1 MFSCIMPIME
11 REFTHTDLPINLPL
25 LFKLRAESCP
35 DLTAQAS
42 KDKRG
47 TFRTYS
53 FKTVYEE
60 ILTFASALQDI
71 GITKGSHTALI
82 SDNRKEWLIADFA
95 LLSLGAVDVPRGCDS
110 TAAELQY
117 IISFADCSYGIFE
130 NTAIVDKVL
139 QKKPSLLKKVIVF
152 EDLTSD
158 EIDRCVQAGVE
169 VYDYRSLMACG
180 KKLPLSRRTEI
191 ETGMSDIKGSDIA
204 TIIFTS
210 GTTNT
215 PKGVMLTH
223 RNYMAQLEVVDKVL
237 TVKPGDMWLS
247 VLPVWHSFE
256 RVVQY
261 IAITLK
267 SGIAYSKPA
276 ANIMLADL
284 EAVKPQWM
292 CGVPRLWEA
301 FANGVYRSMRKEGG
315 IKLSLFMFFIGVGKH
330 FARAKELISGRVCRY
345 TQRSR
350 VRDFLTGIF
359 PYIALY
365 PLYIL
370 GDVLIYRKIKK
381 KLGGNI
387 TAAISGG
394 GALPADIDDFYRA
407 INLTLLE
414 GYGITEAGP
423 VLSVRDCI
431 KPRPGCVGI
440 IYPSAEISIRDENNS
455 SSELPPGKL
464 GLIFARGDQIMK
476 GYYKRPDLTS
486 EIIDKDGW
494 LNTGDL
500 GMLSLDNEIKI
511 TGRAKDTIVL
521 SGGENIEPLGLEK
534 ALTAS
539 PYIETAFVTGQDE
552 RYLGALIVPDK
563 NAVCAFA
570 AEQMLFNID
579 YNDLLQNKQ
588 IQMLIQNEIKRLIH
602 VSNGFRPCEYIYGFE
617 LLADS
622 FIVGRELSAKQEF
635 MRHKI
640 TEIYK
645 DKIQRLFEK

>member
-1 MFSCIMPIME
+1 ME
-11 REFTHTDLPINLPL
+11 REFINTTLPVNLPL
-25 LFKLRAESCP
+25 LFKLRSESCP
-35 DLTAQAS
+35 DLIAQAA
-42 KDKRG
+42 KDRRG
-47 TFRTYS
+47 IFREYS

-60 ILTFASALQDI
+60 ILSFALALKEI
-71 GITKGSHTALI
+71 GVTKGTHTALI

-110 TAAELQY
+110 PAAELQY
-117 IISFADCSYGIFE
+117 IIAFADCSYGIFE
-130 NTAIVDKVL
+130 NTAQLDKVL
-139 QKKPSLLKKVIVF
+139 QNKPALLKTVIVID
-152 EDLTSD
+152 DLTYD
-158 EIDRCVQAGVE
+158 EIDKAVHAGLE
-169 VYDYRSLMACG
+169 IYDYRSLMARG
-180 KKLPLSRRTEI
+180 KKLFPLRGAEI
-191 ETGMSDIKGSDIA
+191 EKGMNNIQGSDLA

-256 RVVQY
+256 RVIQY

-276 ANIMLADL
+276 ANVMLADL
-284 EAVKPQWM
+284 KAVKPQWM

-315 IKLSLFMFFIGVGKH
+315 LKLALFTFFIGVGKR
-330 FARAKELISGRVCRY
+330 FAWAKEHISGRVCRY
-345 TQRSR
+345 TPRAR
-350 VRDFLTGIF
+350 IRDFWAGIF

-365 PLYIL
+365 PLYVL
-370 GDVLIYRKIKK
+370 GDLFVYRKIKK

-394 GALPADIDDFYRA
+394 GALPSDIDDFYRA

-414 GYGITEAGP
+414 GYGITEAAP
-423 VLSVRDCI
+423 VLSVRDCV

-440 IYPSAEISIRDENNS
+440 VYPSVTVSIRDETDTNT
-455 SSELPPGKL
+455 ELPAGKL

-476 GYYKRPDLTS
+476 GYYKKPDLTS
-486 EIIDKDGW
+486 EIIDKEGW

-500 GMLSLDNEIKI
+500 GMLTLDNEIKI

-534 ALTAS
+534 ALAAS
-539 PYIETAFVTGQDE
+539 PYIETAFVTGQDQ
-552 RYLGALIVPDK
+552 RYLGALIVPDRD
-563 NAVCAFA
+563 ALCLFA
-570 AEQMLFNID
+570 SEHMLLYID
-579 YNDLLQNKQ
+579 YRDLLQNPLVRK
-588 IQMLIQNEIKRLIH
+588 LIQNEIKQRIH
-602 VSNGFRPCEYIYGFE
+602 VSNGFRRCEYIYGFE
-617 LLADS
+617 LLPDS
-622 FIVGRELSAKQEF
+622 FKVGRELSAKQEF

-640 TEIYK
+640 AELYK
-645 DKIQRLFEK
+645 DTIKNLFRK